1 MIFDRLCV
9 LGAYLDLPVDDGR
22 KEQRIV
28 LSSHVCKVHA
38 PQTKILQ
45 RVTKDDMRVFEVLFK
60 AVSTGFGLRKS
71 AFHLLFSLA
80 KSSFGDHD
88 LAKLK
93 YDINFRAE
101 KTRSLT
107 LGIC

>member
-1 MIFDRLCV
+1 M
-9 LGAYLDLPVDDGR
+9 P
-22 KEQRIV
+22 KP
-28 LSSHVCKVHA
+28 SCKVATKDSTNRLEASRAIGMAIFCNHLYA
-38 PQTKILQ
+38 SQTKILQ